1 MIEDTSC
8 DLFACLEWGNW
19 RLEVAGWSTKWI
31 EKQGKEIR
39 GVRRDAS
46 VYRSKQPD
54 SIIVCLPWYEA
65 GLRKPLSD
73 ISEALFV
80 NKGAREFKSPRGNL

>member
-1 MIEDTSC
+1 MIEDTSW

-31 EKQGKEIR
+31 KKQGKEIR

-46 VYRSKQPD
+46 VYRSK
-54 SIIVCLPWYEA
+54 
-65 GLRKPLSD
+65 
-73 ISEALFV
+73 
-80 NKGAREFKSPRGNL
+80 